1 MGKLIKNY
9 IYNGSYKLLII
20 IIPLITTPYLTRIL
34 GKDALGIDA
43 YVLSVVALVE
53 LFGALGINLYS
64 NREVAYCRDDKKKL
78 SLVYHEIQSIRIF
91 LCVVVVAAYALIA
104 VHTKYK
110 IFYLIHLLT
119 IIGYFIDITWFF
131 VGCEDM
137 KSPVI
142 RNVIVKVLQTL
153 LVFLVIRSPSDLK
166 KYIFITA
173 ICNFISAVCMY
184 TQISKL
190 VEKVSF
196 RELNI
201 KRHIKPILLL
211 FLPQAASSLY
221 VQFDRTMIGL
231 LSEDVSYVSI
241 YDKAEM
247 IVKVPLQLATA
258 TSPVFIPRIS
268 NEFINGRFDNIKKIV
283 NEEIRF
289 IFLFMIPMMAG
300 MLAIANNLVVWYLGK
315 QYTESVSVMMIL
327 TPTILT
333 IGMGEILGSQLMV
346 SMNITKGMT
355 IAFSVGAIANI
366 ILNYFMIPV
375 ANADGAAIA
384 TVFAE
389 LIVIV
394 IQWIYT
400 KKYINTKK
408 IFASFVKKIIAAI
421 IMYLIIEGLER
432 IINLGYFIFVIQVVI
447 GVIVYFLILYI
458 LKDKEMMDGIRIL
471 KEKLSSRKEA

>member
-1 MGKLIKNY
+1 MTL
-9 IYNGSYKLLII
+9 
-20 IIPLITTPYLTRIL
+20 
-34 GKDALGIDA
+34 
-43 YVLSVVALVE
+43 
-53 LFGALGINLYS
+53 
-64 NREVAYCRDDKKKL
+64 
-78 SLVYHEIQSIRIF
+78 
-91 LCVVVVAAYALIA
+91 
-104 VHTKYK
+104 
-110 IFYLIHLLT
+110 
-119 IIGYFIDITWFF
+119 IGYFIDITWFF

-142 RNVIVKVLQTL
+142 RNVIIKLSQTL
-153 LVFLVIRSPSDLK
+153 LVFLLIRSPSDLI
-166 KYIFITA
+166 KYILITA
-173 ICNFISAVCMY
+173 ICNFVSALCMY

-190 VEKVSF
+190 VEKATF
-196 RELNI
+196 KELNI
-201 KRHIKPILLL
+201 KKHIKPILLL

-241 YDKAEM
+241 YDKAEV

-268 NEFINGRFDNIKKIV
+268 NEFVYGRFDNIKKIV

-289 IFLFMIPMMAG
+289 IFLFMIPMTAG

-315 QYTESVSVMMIL
+315 DYTESVSVMMIL

-366 ILNYFMIPV
+366 ILNYFMIPIDN
-375 ANADGAAIA
+375 ANGAAIA

-389 LIVIV
+389 CMVIV

-400 KKYINTKK
+400 KQYIDTGKLFK
-408 IFASFVKKIIAAI
+408 GFVKKIIAAI
-421 IMYLIIEGLER
+421 IMYLIIEGLES
-432 IINLGYFIFVIQVVI
+432 IINVGYFIFVIQVVV

-471 KEKLSSRKEA
+471 KEKLSLRKEG

>member
-1 MGKLIKNY
+1 
-9 IYNGSYKLLII
+9 
-20 IIPLITTPYLTRIL
+20 
-34 GKDALGIDA
+34 
-43 YVLSVVALVE
+43 
-53 LFGALGINLYS
+53 
-64 NREVAYCRDDKKKL
+64 
-78 SLVYHEIQSIRIF
+78 
-91 LCVVVVAAYALIA
+91 
-104 VHTKYK
+104 
-110 IFYLIHLLT
+110 
-119 IIGYFIDITWFF
+119 
-131 VGCEDM
+131 
-137 KSPVI
+137 
-142 RNVIVKVLQTL
+142 
-153 LVFLVIRSPSDLK
+153 
-166 KYIFITA
+166 
-173 ICNFISAVCMY
+173 
-184 TQISKL
+184 
-190 VEKVSF
+190 
-196 RELNI
+196 
-201 KRHIKPILLL
+201 
-211 FLPQAASSLY
+211 
-221 VQFDRTMIGL
+221 
-231 LSEDVSYVSI
+231 
-241 YDKAEM
+241 
-247 IVKVPLQLATA
+247 
-258 TSPVFIPRIS
+258 
-268 NEFINGRFDNIKKIV
+268 
-283 NEEIRF
+283 
-289 IFLFMIPMMAG
+289 MIPMMAG